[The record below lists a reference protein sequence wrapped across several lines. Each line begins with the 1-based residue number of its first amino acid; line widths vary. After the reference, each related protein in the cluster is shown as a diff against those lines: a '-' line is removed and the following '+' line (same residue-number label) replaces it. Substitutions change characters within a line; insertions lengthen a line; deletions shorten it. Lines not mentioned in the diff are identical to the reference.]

1 MSNLNNSAQKFKV
14 QVFVVIFY
22 QAKQNKCKQNVIKLN
37 KTNVNKTF
45 KKEAWRATTNL
56 VRGQNFFSMSHPTD
70 MFRDAGNAKILFLSH
85 SVQELSPKN

>member
-1 MSNLNNSAQKFKV
+1 MKTNNIALKSLLKV
-14 QVFVVIFY
+14 QLEMQKKI
-22 QAKQNKCKQNVIKLN
+22 
-37 KTNVNKTF
+37 F
-45 KKEAWRATTNL
+45 KKEARRATTNL